1 MPLDL
6 AHIILVTGYRQY
18 NIGLVCRWLQ
28 TKYPSAFIPNLG
40 TTRSVRRWLE
50 EAHETLQGW
59 QAPCDLH
66 GEDTDVLIECIT
78 DYLSLYVDSTAP
90 AETVHYYPNTKLWL
104 TKDIKAM
111 LSQCKKRKEV
121 RTIQGELKVTIRE
134 GLREVEEE
142 AGVEASEKNSGQ
154 YGV

>member
-1 MPLDL
+1 ML
-6 AHIILVTGYRQY
+6 AIGLRPYYLPRKLCHIILVTEYRQY

-28 TKYPSAFIPNLG
+28 TKYLSAFIPNSR

-90 AETVHYYPNTKLWL
+90 AEAVHYYPNTKLWL

-111 LSQCKKRKEV
+111 LSQCKKR
-121 RTIQGELKVTIRE
+121 RARE
-134 GLREVEEE
+134 PTRGRR
-142 AGVEASEKNSGQ
+142 
-154 YGV
+154 